1 MIDTDDLKMVED
13 ILNEDETSPILW
25 RSCGLGLL
33 TEVKRLR
40 KAIEKWEDEWCK
52 LGDYISHYDNK
63 MYEAIDE
70 DIGWAE

>member
-40 KAIEKWEDEWCK
+40 EGILDVMAGI
-52 LGDYISHYDNK
+52 YDN
-63 MYEAIDE
+63 MYDMNQALDRLVEVE
-70 DIGWAE
+70 